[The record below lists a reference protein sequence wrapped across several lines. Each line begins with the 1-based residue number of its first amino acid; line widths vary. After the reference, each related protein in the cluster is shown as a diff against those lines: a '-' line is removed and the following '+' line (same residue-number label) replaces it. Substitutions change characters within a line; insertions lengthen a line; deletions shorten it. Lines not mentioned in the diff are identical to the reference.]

1 MRPSLLSALLLCA
14 VLFAS
19 SPAKAGVSVEYSGI
33 GEALEANVRARV
45 QITRQAGDS
54 TLSALAVQR
63 LAESAKQDIADALTP
78 YGFYQPR
85 IDVELTA
92 SDDDWIVHY
101 SIEPGRAALIESTE
115 ILIIGPGKDDDVL
128 NTLVADTDVQVG
140 SALVHSKYEALKTSL
155 LSSATGRGYF
165 DARLTKQQM
174 VVNVPLQSAAIYLT
188 LETGPR
194 YRIGKIEVSQDFLDS
209 HIVQRAI
216 TLDEG
221 EYYDIEKL
229 SETEFRLIDSG
240 FYAGVELTPDMSRAD
255 GTIVPLVIRLDPTK
269 KNRFTAGGGYAT
281 NTGFRVRGTWD
292 RRLVNRHGHSMNLSA
307 RVAQIRQDIGYRY
320 LIPMGPEARMTL
332 FTGLINEELGDT
344 TSTRSDSAVV
354 HSKLWG
360 KWDRDFI
367 GLVRAEKSDIS
378 EINFDDFSLI
388 PGMRLTRATWDRL
401 GTPDDGYMATLEMQ
415 GSANALGASTEFLQF
430 NSRVAAYLPMT
441 DRLRW
446 YLRGQF
452 GTTAVSEFPTL
463 PASQRFFAGGDDSVR
478 GWGFNELSPTD
489 PNGALIGGKHLI
501 FGSTELEIDILQN
514 WSLGVFFDFG
524 NAFDDFGDPLE
535 YSTGAGFRWRSPLG
549 LIGVDIGQALSESR
563 SPRLHIAIRPDM

>member
-1 MRPSLLSALLLCA
+1 MRPSLLSALLFCA
-14 VLFAS
+14 ALVAS

-45 QITRQAGDS
+45 QIERHAGDS
-54 TLSALAVQR
+54 RLSAPAAQR
-63 LAESAKQDIADALTP
+63 LAESGKRDIADALTP
-78 YGFYQPR
+78 FGFYQPR
-85 IDVELTA
+85 IDITLRA
-92 SDDDWIVHY
+92 GDDDWIVHY
-101 SIEPGRAALIESTE
+101 TIDPGRAALIELTQ
-115 ILIIGPGKDDDVL
+115 ILITGPGRDDPVLHDV
-128 NTLVADTDVQVG
+128 VAESDVQVG
-140 SALVHSKYEALKTSL
+140 TTLVHSKYEALKAAL
-155 LSSATGRGYF
+155 LSNATGRGYF

-174 VVNVPLQSAAIYLT
+174 IVNVPMQSAAIYLT
-188 LETGPR
+188 LETGSR
-194 YRIGKIEVSQDFLDS
+194 YRIGEIEIYQDFLNS
-209 HIVQRAI
+209 RIVERAI
-216 TLDEG
+216 TVIEG

-240 FYAGVELTPDMSRAD
+240 FYAGVELTPDMSRAE
-255 GTIVPLVIRLDPTK
+255 GTIVPLVIQLEPTK

-292 RRLVNRHGHSMNLSA
+292 RRLVTRHGHSMNLAA
-307 RVAQIRQDIGYRY
+307 RIAAIRQDIGYRY
-320 LIPMGPEARMTL
+320 LIPMGPEARITL

-360 KWDRDFI
+360 KWDRDLM
-367 GLVRAEKSDIS
+367 GLIRAERSDIS
-378 EINFDDFSLI
+378 EITFDDFSLI
-388 PGMRLTRATWDRL
+388 PGMRLTRATWDQLER
-401 GTPDDGYMATLEMQ
+401 PDDGYKTTLEIQ
-415 GSANALGASTEFLQF
+415 GSANALGASTEYLQF
-430 NSRVAAYLPMT
+430 NSRVAAYIPMT

-452 GTTAVSEFPTL
+452 GTTAVDEFPSL

-489 PNGALIGGKHLI
+489 PNGALVGGKHLV
-501 FGSTELEIDILQN
+501 FGSTELEIDLLQN
-514 WSLGVFFDFG
+514 WSVGVFFDIG
-524 NAFDDFGDPLE
+524 NAFDDFGDALE
-535 YSTGAGFRWRSPLG
+535 YSTGAGFRWHSPLG